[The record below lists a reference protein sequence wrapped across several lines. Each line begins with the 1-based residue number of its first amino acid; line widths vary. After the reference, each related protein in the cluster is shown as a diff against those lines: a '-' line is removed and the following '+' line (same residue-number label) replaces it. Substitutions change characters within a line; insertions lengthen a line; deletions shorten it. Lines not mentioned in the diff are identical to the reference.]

1 MITPQ
6 EIEDKEFNKALRGY
20 NAEEVDE
27 FLDQIILDLQEIIT
41 ENDRLK
47 AENADLLR
55 KVEEYKESQKSVMNT
70 LDSAK
75 KLMKDISESAEKR
88 ADIII
93 KNAKLDA
100 AMIVKDANDS
110 VSRYSGMGDELKNRV
125 MYFRSRYKQMLLDEL
140 ADLDDKGGDLLSDLE
155 KEFSS
160 DDYVTSELP
169 ETDDSEAILEEI
181 TASESAAAPESTDA
195 PEETAA
201 AAGTHAASENAENR
215 IFEWFA
221 DRATMTIDSGDINK
235 ILGTEGN
242 TRTEESESPESTGGS
257 DQ

>member
-55 KVEEYKESQKSVMNT
+55 KLEEYKESQKSVMNT

-88 ADIII
+88 ADVII

-110 VSRYSGMGDELKNRV
+110 ISRYSGMGEELKNRV

-140 ADLDDKGGDLLSDLE
+140 ADIDDKGGDLLSDLE

-160 DDYVTSELP
+160 EDYVTSELP

-181 TASESAAAPESTDA
+181 SASETTPAATEAADTDDSEEA
-195 PEETAA
+195 GAGADGRETADDP
-201 AAGTHAASENAENR
+201 SEKIAD
-215 IFEWFA
+215 WFA
-221 DRATMTIDSGDINK
+221 DRATMAIDGNELNK
-235 ILGTEGN
+235 ILGS
-242 TRTEESESPESTGGS
+242 EEDDTSESAGGS
-257 DQ
+257 EQ